1 MWYRTATFGTGK
13 REPAADV
20 DKTRQQRIVTGVV
33 LGVAFAAGIFVA
45 PPPVFL
51 AVALAICA
59 WAGVELVRIWR
70 FWTPKAPIS
79 AFMVLM
85 PLAAVGLAWA
95 AGQEALS
102 PLVTFSFLAAIV
114 LASGIV
120 VLASGAPLSEGAVAM
135 GFLSFGVPYFA
146 LPVASLY
153 QLHRL
158 DPWLV
163 LAVVALV
170 AFGDTAA
177 YFVGSWIGRHRL
189 APRVSP
195 KKSWEGAIAGGIA
208 ALLTMA
214 AWCLLRFGEVRP
226 AWLVLAAATAV
237 AAQLGDLLESLVKRG
252 AGVKDSSNVLP
263 GHGGVLDR
271 VDAMLLA
278 APVFLLGLWAL
289 GLEHRV

>member
-1 MWYRTATFGTGK
+1 MLTIEW
-13 REPAADV
+13 AADV
-20 DKTRQQRIVTGVV
+20 ETTRQHRIVTGLA
-33 LGVAFAAGIFVA
+33 LGVAVIVLIFAAPSEVFFV
-45 PPPVFL
+45 VSL
-51 AVALAICA
+51 TIGL

-70 FWTPKAPIS
+70 FWTPGAPLS

-85 PLAAVGLAWA
+85 PATAVGLAYA
-95 AGQEALS
+95 ARFDTLP
-102 PLVTFSFLAAIV
+102 PLVVLGIPAAIV
-114 LASGIV
+114 FAAGIV
-120 VLASGAPLSEGAVAM
+120 VLWSDVPLPEGAVAV

-146 LPVASLY
+146 LPMASLY
-153 QLHRL
+153 ELHRI

-163 LAVVALV
+163 LVLAALV
-170 AFGDTAA
+170 ALGDTAA

-195 KKSWEGAIAGGIA
+195 KKSWEGAIAGGVMA
-208 ALLTMA
+208 VATMA
-214 AWCLLRFGEVRP
+214 AWCLLRYGEVRP
-226 AWLVLAAATAV
+226 AWLALAAVTAAT
-237 AAQLGDLLESLVKRG
+237 AQLGDLLESLVKRG

-289 GLEHRV
+289 GLEAR